1 MFFEN
6 GQWPV
11 VDGQRECKMRNLR
24 CKESLRQ
31 KLESVTWEVP
41 RPPDFSC
48 TIEDIEQVM
57 NELGLVG
64 NGSPKDVWAVAPP
77 KGQSS
82 MGINVTYDWDILTGL
97 KGERYPVDVGSS
109 VWPSLQNEAELIRE
123 YCDQRQFTFAELKDP
138 KLSRDVC
145 RDVHCFYTLGTRVD
159 GNWANPRL
167 IFVGGAR
174 LYPFGMAMFDGVY
187 ADIKLSPFIATRPSA
202 AVYR

>member
-145 RDVHCFYTLGTRVD
+145 RDVHCFYTRH
-159 GNWANPRL
+159 A
-167 IFVGGAR
+167 
-174 LYPFGMAMFDGVY
+174 
-187 ADIKLSPFIATRPSA
+187 S
-202 AVYR
+202 